1 MSKVFSRQQ
10 SKVEFARAKD
20 LMPGG
25 VNSAARAFGA
35 VGGDPVVFKEGDG
48 AYLTDIDGNRYI
60 DYIGSWGP
68 MILGHQFPPVKEAVH
83 AAVERGTSF
92 GAPTVA
98 ENELAELIIDA
109 VPSVEM
115 VRLVNSG
122 TEATM
127 SAIRLARGYTC
138 LLYTSPSPRDATLS
152 RMPSSA

>member
-1 MSKVFSRQQ
+1 MSKVLSREQSRIEFSR
-10 SKVEFARAKD
+10 AKK

-35 VGGDPVVFKEGDG
+35 VGGDPVVFSQGDG

-98 ENELAELIIDA
+98 ENELAELII
-109 VPSVEM
+109 
-115 VRLVNSG
+115 
-122 TEATM
+122 
-127 SAIRLARGYTC
+127 
-138 LLYTSPSPRDATLS
+138 LS
-152 RMPSSA
+152 LIHISEPTRPY